1 MRLLGRT
8 ALLPV
13 FLVLAP
19 LASSASEISLETDED
34 RTLYALG
41 FALARTLKPLAFSE
55 RELEIIVAGI
65 RDSTLSHEPRIEVGQ
80 YAAKMRALSQT
91 RKLVVAGFE
100 KKEGTALVERMA
112 KEAGAVRLPSGMVY
126 RVIQEGSGESPSA
139 TDTVRVHYHGTLR
152 DGNVF
157 DSSLKRGPATFALNR
172 VIKCWTEG
180 VQKMK
185 AGGKSLL
192 TCPPD
197 LAYGDRG
204 QGGIPPGATLM
215 FEVELL
221 EIVN

>member
-19 LASSASEISLETDED
+19 LAPSAGEISLETDED

-55 RELEIIVAGI
+55 SELEIILAGI
-65 RDSTLSHEPRIEVGQ
+65 RDSTLSQEPRIEVSQ
-80 YAAKMRALSQT
+80 YAGKVRSLSQN
-91 RKLVVAGFE
+91 RKMVVVASE
-100 KKEGTALVERMA
+100 KNEAAALVERMA
-112 KEAGAVRLPSGMVY
+112 AEEGAVRLPSGMVY
-126 RVIQEGSGESPSA
+126 RVIQEGSGDSPSA

-157 DSSLKRGPATFALNR
+157 DSSLERGPATFLLNR

-185 AGGKSLL
+185 VGGKSLL
-192 TCPPD
+192 TCPAD

-204 QGGIPPGATLM
+204 QGSIPPGATLM